1 MQVRK
6 LAVFLALALL
16 LSGCSQGAKTGNSL
30 SDSPRIIAAASGSA
44 EILGEIGLNSAI
56 VGVDE
61 RNSSASQAP
70 KVTTGHSFNIEQVI
84 TLRPT
89 HMIVDSLT
97 DTQEMRKQ
105 FKNQKIHFV
114 TLPLAESI
122 SDIFTKYEILGYA
135 FGQREQARKAS
146 DELQKKF
153 DAFTGNG
160 QSHRIA
166 FLYLRGTNAI
176 YLMGGK
182 GSGADSLIKALGS
195 VDVGAESSAV
205 PFSPLSAEVMRTINP
220 DVLLL
225 MKGGLESVGGI
236 NGLAALPGLAS
247 TTAVQRK
254 QIVVIDDQALLDF
267 GPRTLEV
274 LAQMKEQ
281 MGKFHAA

>member
-6 LAVFLALALL
+6 LTVFLALALL
-16 LSGCSQGAKTGNSL
+16 LSGCSQSARTGNSL
-30 SDSPRIIAAASGSA
+30 PEGPRIIAAASGSA
-44 EILGEIGLNSAI
+44 EILGQIGLKDAI

-61 RNSSASQAP
+61 RNSNASQAP
-70 KVTTGHSFNIEQVI
+70 QVTTGHSFNIEQVI
-84 TLRPT
+84 ALRPT

-105 FKNQKIHFV
+105 FKDQGITFV

-122 SDIFTKYEILGYA
+122 SDIFTKYEILGNE
-135 FGQREQARKAS
+135 FGQRQQAKKAS

-153 DAFTGNG
+153 DAFKGEG
-160 QSHRIA
+160 RSHRIA

-195 VDVGAESSAV
+195 VDVGAENSAE

-225 MKGGLESVGGI
+225 MKGGLESVGGF
-236 NGLAALPGLAS
+236 NGLAALPGLAA

-254 QIVVIDDQALLDF
+254 QIVVIDDQVLLDF

-274 LAQMKEQ
+274 LTQIKEQ
-281 MGKFHAA
+281 LGKIHAA

>member
-6 LAVFLALALL
+6 LTVLLALFVL
-16 LSGCSQGAKTGNSL
+16 LSGCSQNGKTDNSL
-30 SDSPRIIAAASGSA
+30 PEGTRIIAAASGSA
-44 EILGEIGLNSAI
+44 EILGEIGLNSEI

-84 TLRPT
+84 ALRPT
-89 HMIVDSLT
+89 HIIVDSLT
-97 DTQEMRKQ
+97 DTREMRKQ
-105 FKNQKIHFV
+105 FKDQGITFV

-122 SDIFTKYEILGYA
+122 SDIFTKYEILGNE
-135 FGQREQARKAS
+135 FGQIERAKNAS
-146 DELQKKF
+146 DDLRKKF
-153 DAFTGNG
+153 DTFKGDG
-160 QSHRIA
+160 LSHRIA

-195 VDVGAESSAV
+195 VDVGAESSAE

-267 GPRTLEV
+267 GPLTLEV

-281 MGKFHAA
+281 IEKFHAA